1 MVFLIARE
9 NRRKKEKENKSS
21 GVANV
26 SYYVISTFQSVQSL
40 HQFTLSLSCVLVVVD
55 YVITFHCDDDGHF
68 HGLNTQ
74 LLNISKQFSCTN
86 RTPSSESTRVECA
99 LNDAHV
105 LSLCMPSKDFG
116 LIPFSLRM
124 VDRFGIY
131 DAFHTFNR
139 FITKSFKSVTLLN
152 AHDAFLS
159 PSQFYANTRYRFDTV
174 VTEVVCFLDNQRENN
189 CND

>member
-68 HGLNTQ
+68 HGFNTQ
-74 LLNISKQFSCTN
+74 LLNILKQFSCTN

-105 LSLCMPSKDFG
+105 LSSCMPFKDTRIAVSPLKHTKSFD

-124 VDRFGIY
+124 VDRFGVY
-131 DAFHTFNR
+131 DAFHTFDR
-139 FITKSFKSVTLLN
+139 FITNSFKSVTLLN

-159 PSQFYANTRYRFDTV
+159 PSQFYANTRH
-174 VTEVVCFLDNQRENN
+174 
-189 CND
+189 

>member
-68 HGLNTQ
+68 HGFNTQ
-74 LLNISKQFSCTN
+74 LLSILKQFSCTN

-105 LSLCMPSKDFG
+105 LSSCIPFKDFD

-124 VDRFGIY
+124 VDRFGVY
-131 DAFHTFNR
+131 DAFHTFDR
-139 FITKSFKSVTLLN
+139 FITNSFKSVTLLN

-159 PSQFYANTRYRFDTV
+159 PSQFYANTRH
-174 VTEVVCFLDNQRENN
+174 
-189 CND
+189 

>member
-105 LSLCMPSKDFG
+105 LSLCMPSNMAWYHFLFAW
-116 LIPFSLRM
+116 LIDLAFMMHFIHLIDLWTALTVSNRLR
-124 VDRFGIY
+124 Y
-131 DAFHTFNR
+131 
-139 FITKSFKSVTLLN
+139 
-152 AHDAFLS
+152 
-159 PSQFYANTRYRFDTV
+159 
-174 VTEVVCFLDNQRENN
+174 
-189 CND
+189 